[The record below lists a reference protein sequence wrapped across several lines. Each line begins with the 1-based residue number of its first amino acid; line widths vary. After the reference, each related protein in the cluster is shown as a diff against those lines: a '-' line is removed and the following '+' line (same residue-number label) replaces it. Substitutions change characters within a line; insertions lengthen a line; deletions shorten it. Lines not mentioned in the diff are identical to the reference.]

1 MKSTKKKA
9 APMVQHRKRQRYK
22 PYRNYNTK
30 ESKSQCGR
38 EIHKGE
44 GIYDVNDEKWC
55 SDCVSGCYTF
65 PDDEPNYEN
74 ET

>member
-1 MKSTKKKA
+1 MNDN
-9 APMVQHRKRQRYK
+9 PVVCLCW
-22 PYRNYNTK
+22 N
-30 ESKSQCGR
+30 CGR

-44 GIYDVNDEKWC
+44 GIYDVNNEKWC

-65 PDDEPNYEN
+65 PDDEPNYDN

>member
-1 MKSTKKKA
+1 MCD
-9 APMVQHRKRQRYK
+9 VICLCC
-22 PYRNYNTK
+22 
-30 ESKSQCGR
+30 QCGR

-44 GIYDVNDEKWC
+44 GVYDVNDEKWC

-65 PDDEPNYEN
+65 PDDEPNHDN